1 MFNDHNVLQC
11 NPNIISMIVLIFNQ
25 YLIVNT
31 LSKCCKSTKPCK
43 GQACDMMVVTTV
55 SLTIDLIVNSQFG
68 KLILM
73 ERMCSSSLL
82 SLVPFSGTCH
92 KAESYNAGKLMD
104 LVSGG
109 LEMMVHREK
118 KRCK

>member
-11 NPNIISMIVLIFNQ
+11 NHNIISTIVLIFNQ

-31 LSKCCKSTKPCK
+31 LLKCCKSTKPCK
-43 GQACDMMVVTTV
+43 GQVCDMMVVTTV
-55 SLTIDLIVNSQFG
+55 SLTIDSIVNSQFS

-82 SLVPFSGTCH
+82 SLVPFSSAYHITKSH
-92 KAESYNAGKLMD
+92 NAGKLMD
-104 LVSGG
+104 LVSSG
-109 LEMMVHREK
+109 LKMMVHSEK